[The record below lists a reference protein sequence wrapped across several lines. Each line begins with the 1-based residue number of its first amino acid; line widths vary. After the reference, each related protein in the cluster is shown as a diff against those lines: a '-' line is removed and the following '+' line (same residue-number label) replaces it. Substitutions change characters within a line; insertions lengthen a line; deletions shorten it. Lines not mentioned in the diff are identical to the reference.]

1 MERYTILSKETTALY
16 LPGSPVMI
24 LAQALLKDNAN
35 DHVLAQIKYK
45 SLSDKPIC
53 ALTVSV
59 GTCDVA
65 EKPTPSVDRFQ
76 YLDLTVDLGDDF
88 GSKTLIPLPDKSSR
102 GFKVAVIEVVFVDK
116 TVWTAA
122 PDAVWEPLP
131 KQELLIGRLKN
142 IELADEYVLKTC
154 PQAQFVPMRCGDI
167 WLCTCGSVNTSRR
180 EKCGACGQRYDDLIQ
195 TLDAGELE
203 ASCKERKAREAELA
217 ERKQAKAAA
226 RKKKTRKLVSIV
238 LAIVLAAAV
247 LCAAAALVVTK
258 IVMPSMTYR
267 YSKAAELYNSGEYT
281 AAQKAFE
288 ELGDYKDSGLR
299 VEECKEKIIENKY
312 NEAIGNMRG
321 GNYSAAIE
329 LLTEV
334 GDYKD
339 AVQMRYKAE
348 LNMCKVG
355 DSFQFGEYEQ
365 DKNGDFKSPIEW
377 KILKKEKDRIL
388 MISKYALDVKPYNT
402 TAANVTWEDCSLRK
416 WLNGTFLESAFSQ
429 DEQDM
434 IKLTSNESSQ
444 DKVFLLS
451 RTEAQ
456 IYFKTDKERQV
467 RNTKYA
473 VEKCDNKY
481 FAANR
486 CFWWL
491 RSQTDE
497 SGWSGNAADIV
508 AGSGRLCKYQ
518 STPYMSRVDAPN
530 TSVRPAIWV
539 DIGQQENP

>member
-1 MERYTILSKETTALY
+1 MDMERYTILSKETTALY

-65 EKPTPSVDRFQ
+65 EKPTPSVDGFQ

-102 GFKVAVIEVVFVDK
+102 GFKAAVIEVVFVDK

-195 TLDAGELE
+195 TLDAEALE

-238 LAIVLAAAV
+238 LAAAV

-258 IVMPSMTYR
+258 IVMPSVT

-348 LNMCKVG
+348 LNICKVG

-434 IKLTSNESSQ
+434 IKLTSIESSQ

-456 IYFKTDKERQV
+456 SYFKTDEERKTK
-467 RNTKYA
+467 NTEYT
-473 VEKCDNKY
+473 VEKCGDEYYAKY
-481 FAANR
+481 

-497 SGWSGNAADIV
+497 SSWSGNAADIV
-508 AGSGRLCKYQ
+508 SGSGSLVEYKSVAPC
-518 STPYMSRVDAPN
+518 MSRVDAPN

-539 DIGQQENP
+539 DIGQQKNP

>member
-1 MERYTILSKETTALY
+1 MERYTTLSKETTALY

-24 LAQALLKDNAN
+24 SAQALLKDNTN
-35 DHVLAQIKYK
+35 DNVFAQIKFK

-53 ALTVSV
+53 ALKVSV
-59 GTCDVA
+59 NAWDVTG
-65 EKPTPSVDRFQ
+65 KSMQGVDEFQ
-76 YLDLTVDLGDDF
+76 YLDLTAKSDDDF
-88 GSKTLIPLPDKSSR
+88 GSKTIIPLPDKNSR
-102 GFKVAVIEVVFVDK
+102 GFKAAVIEVVFVDK

-180 EKCGACGQRYDDLIQ
+180 EKCGACGQRYNDLIRA
-195 TLDAGELE
+195 LDAGELE
-203 ASCKERKAREAELA
+203 ASYKERREREAELA

-226 RKKKTRKLVSIV
+226 RKKKTRKLVYIV

-416 WLNGTFLESAFSQ
+416 WLNGTFFESAFSQ
-429 DEQDM
+429 DEQGL
-434 IKLTSNESSQ
+434 IEVTSIESSQ

-456 IYFKTDKERQV
+456 SYFKTDEERKTK
-467 RNTKYA
+467 NTEYT
-473 VEKCDNKY
+473 VEKCGDEY
-481 FAANR
+481 YANR

-508 AGSGRLCKYQ
+508 VGSGRLCKYQ

-539 DIGQQENP
+539 DIGQQKNP

>member
-1 MERYTILSKETTALY
+1 MERYTTLSKETTALY
-16 LPGSPVMI
+16 LQGSPVMI
-24 LAQALLKDNAN
+24 SAQALLKDNTN
-35 DHVLAQIKYK
+35 DNVFAQIKFK

-53 ALTVSV
+53 ALKVSV
-59 GTCDVA
+59 NAWNVTG
-65 EKPTPSVDRFQ
+65 KSMQGVDEFQ
-76 YLDLTVDLGDDF
+76 YLDLTAKSDDDF
-88 GSKTLIPLPDKSSR
+88 GSKTIIPLPDKNSR
-102 GFKVAVIEVVFVDK
+102 GFKAAVIEVVFVDK

-195 TLDAGELE
+195 TLDAEALE

-238 LAIVLAAAV
+238 LAAAV

-258 IVMPSMTYR
+258 IVMPSMTY
-267 YSKAAELYNSGEYT
+267 SKAEELYNSGEYT

-288 ELGDYKDSGLR
+288 ELGDYKDSWLR

-312 NEAIGNMRG
+312 NEAIGNMRD

-388 MISKYALDVKPYNT
+388 MVSKYALDAKPYNT

-416 WLNGTFLESAFSQ
+416 WLNGTFFESAFSQ
-429 DEQDM
+429 NEQDL

-456 IYFKTDKERQV
+456 IYFKTDEERRV
-467 RNTKYA
+467 KNTKYA
-473 VEKCDNKY
+473 VEKCDDKY
-481 FAANR
+481 YAKC

-497 SGWSGNAADIV
+497 SSWSGNAADIV
-508 AGSGRLCKYQ
+508 SGNGSLVEYKSVAPCMR
-518 STPYMSRVDAPN
+518 RVDAPN

-539 DIGQQENP
+539 DIGQQKNP

>member
-1 MERYTILSKETTALY
+1 MDMERYTILSKETTALY

-65 EKPTPSVDRFQ
+65 EKPTPSVDGFQ

-102 GFKVAVIEVVFVDK
+102 GFKAAVIEVVFVDK

-195 TLDAGELE
+195 TLDAEALE

-238 LAIVLAAAV
+238 LAAAV

-258 IVMPSMTYR
+258 IVMPSMT

-348 LNMCKVG
+348 LNICKVG

-377 KILKKEKDRIL
+377 KILKKRKRPD
-388 MISKYALDVKPYNT
+388 PY
-402 TAANVTWEDCSLRK
+402 D
-416 WLNGTFLESAFSQ
+416 Q
-429 DEQDM
+429 
-434 IKLTSNESSQ
+434 
-444 DKVFLLS
+444 
-451 RTEAQ
+451 
-456 IYFKTDKERQV
+456 
-467 RNTKYA
+467 
-473 VEKCDNKY
+473 
-481 FAANR
+481 
-486 CFWWL
+486 
-491 RSQTDE
+491 
-497 SGWSGNAADIV
+497 
-508 AGSGRLCKYQ
+508 
-518 STPYMSRVDAPN
+518 
-530 TSVRPAIWV
+530 
-539 DIGQQENP
+539 

>member
-1 MERYTILSKETTALY
+1 MDMERYTILSKETTALY

-65 EKPTPSVDRFQ
+65 EKPTPSVDGFQ

-102 GFKVAVIEVVFVDK
+102 GFKAAVIEVVFIDK

-154 PQAQFVPMRCGDI
+154 PQAQFVPIRCGDI

-195 TLDAGELE
+195 TLDAEALE

-226 RKKKTRKLVSIV
+226 RKNKTRKLVS
-238 LAIVLAAAV
+238 IVLAAAV

-258 IVMPSMTYR
+258 IVMPSMT

-321 GNYSAAIE
+321 GNYTAAIE

-434 IKLTSNESSQ
+434 IKLTSIESSQ

-456 IYFKTDKERQV
+456 SYFKTDEERKTK
-467 RNTKYA
+467 NTEYT
-473 VEKCDNKY
+473 VEKCGDEYYAKY
-481 FAANR
+481 

-497 SGWSGNAADIV
+497 SSWSGNAADIV
-508 AGSGRLCKYQ
+508 SGSGSLVEYKSVAPC
-518 STPYMSRVDAPN
+518 MSRVDAPN

-539 DIGQQENP
+539 DIGQQKNP

>member
-1 MERYTILSKETTALY
+1 
-16 LPGSPVMI
+16 
-24 LAQALLKDNAN
+24 
-35 DHVLAQIKYK
+35 
-45 SLSDKPIC
+45 
-53 ALTVSV
+53 
-59 GTCDVA
+59 
-65 EKPTPSVDRFQ
+65 
-76 YLDLTVDLGDDF
+76 
-88 GSKTLIPLPDKSSR
+88 
-102 GFKVAVIEVVFVDK
+102 
-116 TVWTAA
+116 
-122 PDAVWEPLP
+122 
-131 KQELLIGRLKN
+131 
-142 IELADEYVLKTC
+142 
-154 PQAQFVPMRCGDI
+154 MRCGDI

-226 RKKKTRKLVSIV
+226 RKKKTRKLVS
-238 LAIVLAAAV
+238 IVLAAAV

-416 WLNGTFLESAFSQ
+416 WLNGTFFESAFSQ
-429 DEQDM
+429 DEQGL
-434 IKLTSNESSQ
+434 IEVTSIESSQ

-456 IYFKTDKERQV
+456 SYFKTDEERKTK
-467 RNTKYA
+467 NTEYT
-473 VEKCDNKY
+473 VEKCGDEY
-481 FAANR
+481 YANR

-508 AGSGRLCKYQ
+508 VGSGRLCKYQ

-539 DIGQQENP
+539 DIGQQKNP

>member
-1 MERYTILSKETTALY
+1 MERYTTLSKETTALY
-16 LPGSPVMI
+16 LQGSPVMI
-24 LAQALLKDNAN
+24 SAQALLKDNTN
-35 DHVLAQIKYK
+35 DNVFAQIKFK

-53 ALTVSV
+53 ALKVSV
-59 GTCDVA
+59 NAWDVTG
-65 EKPTPSVDRFQ
+65 KSMQGVDEFQ
-76 YLDLTVDLGDDF
+76 YLDLTAKSDDDF
-88 GSKTLIPLPDKSSR
+88 GSKTIIPLPDKNSR
-102 GFKVAVIEVVFVDK
+102 GFKAAVIEVVFVDK

-180 EKCGACGQRYDDLIQ
+180 EKCGACGQRYNDLIQ

-203 ASCKERKAREAELA
+203 ASYKERREREAELA
-217 ERKQAKAAA
+217 ERKQAEAAV
-226 RKKKTRKLVSIV
+226 RKKKTKKLVSVVI
-238 LAIVLAAAV
+238 AAAI
-247 LCAAAALVVTK
+247 LCTAAALVVTK
-258 IVMPSMTYR
+258 IVMPSMTY
-267 YSKAAELYNSGEYT
+267 SKAEELYNSGEYT

-312 NEAIGNMRG
+312 NEVIGNMRG

-388 MISKYALDVKPYNT
+388 MVSKYALDAKPYNT

-416 WLNGTFLESAFSQ
+416 WLNGTFFESAFSQ
-429 DEQDM
+429 NEQDL

-456 IYFKTDKERQV
+456 IYFKTDEERQV
-467 RNTKYA
+467 INTKYA
-473 VEKCDNKY
+473 VEKCDDKY
-481 FAANR
+481 YAAKC

-497 SGWSGNAADIV
+497 SSWSGNAADIV
-508 AGSGRLCKYQ
+508 AGSGSLVEYKSVAPC
-518 STPYMSRVDAPN
+518 MSRVDDSN

-539 DIGQQENP
+539 DIGQQKNP

>member
-1 MERYTILSKETTALY
+1 
-16 LPGSPVMI
+16 MI
-24 LAQALLKDNAN
+24 SAQALLKDNTN
-35 DHVLAQIKYK
+35 DNVFAQIKFK

-53 ALTVSV
+53 ALKVSV
-59 GTCDVA
+59 NAWDVTG
-65 EKPTPSVDRFQ
+65 KSMQGVDEFQ
-76 YLDLTVDLGDDF
+76 YLDLTAKSDDDF
-88 GSKTLIPLPDKSSR
+88 GSKTIIPLPDKNSR
-102 GFKVAVIEVVFVDK
+102 GFKAAVIEVVFVDK

-416 WLNGTFLESAFSQ
+416 WLNGTFFESAFSQ
-429 DEQDM
+429 DEQGL
-434 IKLTSNESSQ
+434 IEVTSIESSQ

-456 IYFKTDKERQV
+456 SYFKTDEERKTK
-467 RNTKYA
+467 NTEYT
-473 VEKCDNKY
+473 VEKCGDEY
-481 FAANR
+481 YANR

-491 RSQTDE
+491 RSQTNE

-508 AGSGRLCKYQ
+508 VGSGRLCKYQ

-539 DIGQQENP
+539 DIGQQKNP

>member
-65 EKPTPSVDRFQ
+65 EKPTPSVDGFQ

-102 GFKVAVIEVVFVDK
+102 GFKAAVIEVVFIDK

-154 PQAQFVPMRCGDI
+154 PQAQFVPIRCGDI

-195 TLDAGELE
+195 TLDAEALE

-226 RKKKTRKLVSIV
+226 RKNKTRKLVS
-238 LAIVLAAAV
+238 IVLAAAV

-258 IVMPSMTYR
+258 IVMPSMT

-321 GNYSAAIE
+321 GNYTAAIE

-434 IKLTSNESSQ
+434 IKLTSIESSQ

-456 IYFKTDKERQV
+456 SYFKTDEERKTK
-467 RNTKYA
+467 NTEYT
-473 VEKCDNKY
+473 VEKCGDEYYAKY
-481 FAANR
+481 

-497 SGWSGNAADIV
+497 SSWSGNAADIV
-508 AGSGRLCKYQ
+508 SGSGSLVEYKSVAPC
-518 STPYMSRVDAPN
+518 MSRVDAPN

-539 DIGQQENP
+539 DIGQQKNP

>member
-1 MERYTILSKETTALY
+1 MERYTTLSKETTALY
-16 LPGSPVMI
+16 LPGSPVII

-53 ALTVSV
+53 ALKVSV

-65 EKPTPSVDRFQ
+65 EKPTPGVDGFQ
-76 YLDLTVDLGDDF
+76 YLDLTVDFGDNF

-102 GFKVAVIEVVFVDK
+102 GFKAAVIEVVFVDK

-131 KQELLIGRLKN
+131 KQELIIGRLKN

-180 EKCGACGQRYDDLIQ
+180 EKCGVCGQRYDDLIQ
-195 TLDAGELE
+195 TLDAEALE
-203 ASCKERKAREAELA
+203 ASYKERKAREAELA
-217 ERKQAKAAA
+217 ERKQAEAAV
-226 RKKKTRKLVSIV
+226 RKKKTKKLVSVVI
-238 LAIVLAAAV
+238 AAAI
-247 LCAAAALVVTK
+247 LCTAAALVVTK
-258 IVMPSMTYR
+258 IVMPSMM
-267 YSKAAELYNSGEYT
+267 YSKAEELYNSGEYT

-377 KILKKEKDRIL
+377 KILKKEKDRVL
-388 MISKYALDVKPYNT
+388 MVSKYALDVKPYNT

-456 IYFKTDKERQV
+456 TYFKTDEERRV
-467 RNTKYA
+467 ESTKYA
-473 VEKCDNKY
+473 VEKCYDKY
-481 FAANR
+481 YTANR
-486 CFWWL
+486 RFWWL

-497 SGWSGNAADIV
+497 SSWSGNAADIV
-508 AGSGRLCKYQ
+508 SGSGSLVEYKSVAPC
-518 STPYMSRVDAPN
+518 MHRVDAPN
-530 TSVRPAIWV
+530 ISVRPAIWV
-539 DIGQQENP
+539 DIGQQKNP

>member
-1 MERYTILSKETTALY
+1 MDMERYTILSKETTALY

-53 ALTVSV
+53 ALKVSV

-65 EKPTPSVDRFQ
+65 EKPTPSVDGFQ

-102 GFKVAVIEVVFVDK
+102 GFKAAVIEVVFVDK

-142 IELADEYVLKTC
+142 IELADEYVIKTC

-180 EKCGACGQRYDDLIQ
+180 EKCGACGQRYNDLIRA
-195 TLDAGELE
+195 LDAGELE
-203 ASCKERKAREAELA
+203 ASYKERKAREAELA
-217 ERKQAKAAA
+217 ERKQAEAAV
-226 RKKKTRKLVSIV
+226 RKKKTKKLVSVVI
-238 LAIVLAAAV
+238 AAAI
-247 LCAAAALVVTK
+247 LCTAAALVVTK
-258 IVMPSMTYR
+258 IVMPSMTY
-267 YSKAAELYNSGEYT
+267 SKAEELYNSGEYA

-312 NEAIGNMRG
+312 NEAIGNMRD

-348 LNMCKVG
+348 LNICKVG

-377 KILKKEKDRIL
+377 KILKKEKGRIL

-456 IYFKTDKERQV
+456 TYFKTDEERQV

-473 VEKCDNKY
+473 VEKCDDKY
-481 FAANR
+481 YAKC

-497 SGWSGNAADIV
+497 SSWSGNAADIV
-508 AGSGRLCKYQ
+508 DGSGSLVEYKSVAPCMR
-518 STPYMSRVDAPN
+518 RVDATN

-539 DIGQQENP
+539 DIGQQKNP

>member
-1 MERYTILSKETTALY
+1 MDMERYTILSKETTALY

-65 EKPTPSVDRFQ
+65 EKPTPSVDGFQ

-102 GFKVAVIEVVFVDK
+102 GFKAAVIEVVFVDK

-195 TLDAGELE
+195 TLDAEALE

-238 LAIVLAAAV
+238 LAAAV

-258 IVMPSMTYR
+258 IVMPSVT

-434 IKLTSNESSQ
+434 IKLTSIESSQ

-456 IYFKTDKERQV
+456 SYFKTDEERKTK
-467 RNTKYA
+467 NTEYT
-473 VEKCDNKY
+473 VEKCGDEYYAKY
-481 FAANR
+481 

-497 SGWSGNAADIV
+497 SSWSGNAADIV
-508 AGSGRLCKYQ
+508 SGSGSLVEYKSVAPC
-518 STPYMSRVDAPN
+518 MSRVDAPN

-539 DIGQQENP
+539 DIGQQKNP

>member
-1 MERYTILSKETTALY
+1 MDMERYTILSKETTALY

-65 EKPTPSVDRFQ
+65 EKPTPSVDGFQ

-102 GFKVAVIEVVFVDK
+102 GFKAAVIEVVFVDK

-195 TLDAGELE
+195 TLDAEALE

-238 LAIVLAAAV
+238 LAAAV

-258 IVMPSMTYR
+258 IVMPSVT

-299 VEECKEKIIENKY
+299 VKECKEKIIENKY

-434 IKLTSNESSQ
+434 IKLTSIESSQ

-456 IYFKTDKERQV
+456 SYFKTDEERKTK
-467 RNTKYA
+467 NTEYT
-473 VEKCDNKY
+473 VEKCGDEYYAKY
-481 FAANR
+481 

-497 SGWSGNAADIV
+497 SSWSGNAADIV
-508 AGSGRLCKYQ
+508 SGSGSLVEYKSVAPC
-518 STPYMSRVDAPN
+518 MSRVDAPN

-539 DIGQQENP
+539 DIGQQKNP

>member
-1 MERYTILSKETTALY
+1 MDMERYTILSKETTALY

-65 EKPTPSVDRFQ
+65 EKPTPSVDGFQ

-102 GFKVAVIEVVFVDK
+102 GFKAAVIEVVFVDK

-195 TLDAGELE
+195 TLDAEALE

-238 LAIVLAAAV
+238 LAAAV
-247 LCAAAALVVTK
+247 LCVAAALVVTK
-258 IVMPSMTYR
+258 IVMPSVT

-434 IKLTSNESSQ
+434 IKLTSIESSQ

-456 IYFKTDKERQV
+456 SYFKTDEERKTK
-467 RNTKYA
+467 NTEYT
-473 VEKCDNKY
+473 VEKCGDEYYAKY
-481 FAANR
+481 

-497 SGWSGNAADIV
+497 SSWSGNAADIV
-508 AGSGRLCKYQ
+508 SGSGSLVEYKSVAPC
-518 STPYMSRVDAPN
+518 MSRVDAPN

-539 DIGQQENP
+539 DIGQQKNP

>member
-1 MERYTILSKETTALY
+1 MDMERYTILSKETTALY

-65 EKPTPSVDRFQ
+65 EKPTPSVDGFQ

-102 GFKVAVIEVVFVDK
+102 GFKAAVIEVVFVDK

-195 TLDAGELE
+195 TLDAEALE

-238 LAIVLAAAV
+238 LAAAV

-258 IVMPSMTYR
+258 IVMPSVT

-402 TAANVTWEDCSLRK
+402 TAANVTWKDCSLRK

-434 IKLTSNESSQ
+434 IKLTSIESSQ

-456 IYFKTDKERQV
+456 SYFKTDEERKTK
-467 RNTKYA
+467 NTEYT
-473 VEKCDNKY
+473 VEKCGDEYYAKY
-481 FAANR
+481 

-497 SGWSGNAADIV
+497 SSWSGNAADIV
-508 AGSGRLCKYQ
+508 SGSGSLVEYKSVAPC
-518 STPYMSRVDAPN
+518 MSRVDAPN

-539 DIGQQENP
+539 DIGQQKNP

>member
-1 MERYTILSKETTALY
+1 MDMERYTILSKETTALY

-65 EKPTPSVDRFQ
+65 EKTTPSVDGFQ

-102 GFKVAVIEVVFVDK
+102 GFKAAVIEVVFVDK

-195 TLDAGELE
+195 TLDAEALE

-238 LAIVLAAAV
+238 LAAAV

-258 IVMPSMTYR
+258 IVMPSMT

-348 LNMCKVG
+348 LNICKVG

-456 IYFKTDKERQV
+456 SYFKTDEERK
-467 RNTKYA
+467 TKNAEYT
-473 VEKCDNKY
+473 VEKCGDEYYAKY
-481 FAANR
+481 

-497 SGWSGNAADIV
+497 SSWSGNAADIV
-508 AGSGRLCKYQ
+508 SGSGSLVEYKSVAPC
-518 STPYMSRVDAPN
+518 MSRVDAPN

-539 DIGQQENP
+539 DIGQQKNP

>member
-1 MERYTILSKETTALY
+1 MERYTTLSKETTALY
-16 LPGSPVMI
+16 LPGSPVII

-53 ALTVSV
+53 ALKVSV

-65 EKPTPSVDRFQ
+65 EKPTPGVDGFQ
-76 YLDLTVDLGDDF
+76 YLDLTVDFGDNF

-102 GFKVAVIEVVFVDK
+102 GFKAAVIEVVFVDK

-180 EKCGACGQRYDDLIQ
+180 EKCGACGQRYNDLIRA
-195 TLDAGELE
+195 LDAGELE
-203 ASCKERKAREAELA
+203 ASYKERREREPELA
-217 ERKQAKAAA
+217 ERKQAEAAV
-226 RKKKTRKLVSIV
+226 RKKKTKKLVSVVI
-238 LAIVLAAAV
+238 AAAI
-247 LCAAAALVVTK
+247 LCTAAALVVTK
-258 IVMPSMTYR
+258 TVMPSMTY
-267 YSKAAELYNSGEYT
+267 SKAEELYNSGEYT

-312 NEAIGNMRG
+312 NEAIGNMRD

-388 MISKYALDVKPYNT
+388 MISKYALDAKPYNT

-416 WLNGTFLESAFSQ
+416 WLNGTFFESAFSQ
-429 DEQDM
+429 DEQGL
-434 IKLTSNESSQ
+434 IEVTSIESSQ

-456 IYFKTDKERQV
+456 SYFKTDEERQV

-473 VEKCDNKY
+473 VEKCDDKY
-481 FAANR
+481 YAKC

-497 SGWSGNAADIV
+497 SSWSGNAADIV
-508 AGSGRLCKYQ
+508 AGSGSLVEYKSVVPC
-518 STPYMSRVDAPN
+518 MSRVDDSN
-530 TSVRPAIWV
+530 MSVRPAIWV